1 MVRFSEKQQFLD
13 FLETFS
19 GNFRTNPF
27 LEFLVDWEAL
37 MKPRLTNL
45 DKFARVEFVIL
56 TEIFAF
62 SFFFGFPRKR
72 EKSLFQW
79 PFTWNF

>member
-19 GNFRTNPF
+19 GNFWTNPF
-27 LEFLVDWEAL
+27 LEFLVEWEAL

-45 DKFARVEFVIL
+45 DKFVRAEFVIL
-56 TEIFAF
+56 TEIICIQFFLRF
-62 SFFFGFPRKR
+62 SSQTG
-72 EKSLFQW
+72 EK
-79 PFTWNF
+79 FTWNF